1 MNQSYTCVA
10 GESAASL
17 LLFPPRLPRII
28 TLNPDAASGLV
39 ACLSPAGE
47 VA

>member
-1 MNQSYTCVA
+1 MNQPDVLHP

-17 LLFPPRLPRII
+17 LLFSPRLPRII
-28 TLNPDAASGLV
+28 TLNPDAESGLV